1 MNHDIHNYER
11 RITNTIKLIEKSTS
25 IPLANKKAIY
35 RFTDDS
41 LAEGITKGRI
51 ARYMW
56 DLRTLS
62 KWLNIEFEKATKE
75 DIKSLVGKLETS
87 KYSYSTKRDLKITL
101 RKFYKWLRG
110 TETIPE
116 EVSWF
121 RTNLKS
127 NNRKLPEEVLTQE
140 EVAKLIRLAGNTR
153 DRAFISTLYES
164 GCRIGEIMTLKL
176 KHVVPAN
183 PGIQLT
189 VDGKTGARRIRIIS
203 SAVYL
208 NQWIN
213 IHPQSD
219 DPEVYLWVS
228 RNGAMISYRNVTELL
243 RKLKRKAGI
252 KKRIYP
258 HIFRHSRATHLANH
272 LTEAQMKQYFGWIQ
286 GSKMASVY
294 VHLSGRDVDD
304 AILKCYGIVKQDHQ
318 IQNDPLK
325 PRSCDRCH
333 KINPPTNEYCDRCGM
348 PLTKE
353 AVIKLMERDL
363 MKKTADNLLDQLIG
377 DPEFRQMFGEKI
389 NALLKKNSD

>member
-11 RITNTIKLIEKSTS
+11 RITNTIRLIEKSTS
-25 IPLANKKAIY
+25 IPLANKRAIY

-41 LAEGITKGRI
+41 LAEGITEGRI
-51 ARYMW
+51 VRYMW

-62 KWLNIEFEKATKE
+62 KWLNLEFEKATKE
-75 DIKSLVGKLETS
+75 DIKNLVGKLETS

-101 RKFYKWLRG
+101 RKLYKWLRG

-140 EVAKLIRLAGNTR
+140 EVAKLIRVAGNTR

-164 GCRIGEIMTLKL
+164 GFRIGEILTLKL
-176 KHVVPAN
+176 KHVMPTN
-183 PGIQLT
+183 PGFQLI
-189 VDGKTGARRIRIIS
+189 VDGKSGARRIRVIA

-213 IHPQSD
+213 THPYNEN
-219 DPEVYLWVS
+219 PEAFLWVS
-228 RNGAMISYRNVTELL
+228 RNGEIISYRNVTELL

-272 LTEAQMKQYFGWIQ
+272 LTEAQMKQYFGWFQ
-286 GSKMASVY
+286 ASKMALIY
-294 VHLSGRDVDD
+294 VHLSGRDVDE
-304 AILKCYGIVKQDHQ
+304 AILKCNGIIIENKG
-318 IQNDPLK
+318 NGADPLR
-325 PRSCDRCH
+325 PRNCDRCQ
-333 KINPPTNEYCDRCGM
+333 KVNPPTSEYCDRCGM

>member
-1 MNHDIHNYER
+1 MDHDIHNYER
-11 RITNTIKLIEKSTS
+11 RIAGETRLIKESTS
-25 IPLANKKAIY
+25 IPETNKKAIF
-35 RFTDDS
+35 RFKDDS

-51 ARYMW
+51 ARYLW
-56 DLRTLS
+56 DLKTLS
-62 KWLNIEFEKATKE
+62 QWLDMEFEKATKK
-75 DIKSLVGKLETS
+75 DIKSLLGKLETS

-121 RTNLKS
+121 KTNLKS

-140 EVAKLIRLAGNTR
+140 EVAKMIRVAGNTR
-153 DRAFISTLYES
+153 DRAFISTFYES
-164 GCRIGEIMTLKL
+164 GCRIGEILTLKL

-189 VDGKTGARRIRIIS
+189 VDGKTGARRIRIIA

-213 IHPQSD
+213 IHPYNEN
-219 DPEVYLWVS
+219 PEAYLWVS
-228 RNGAMISYRNVTELL
+228 RNGEIIGYRTVTQLL
-243 RKLKRKAGI
+243 AKLKQKAGI

-286 GSKMASVY
+286 ASKMASVY

-304 AILKCYGIVKQDHQ
+304 AILKCYGIVKQDQ
-318 IQNDPLK
+318 QMQNDPLK
-325 PRSCDRCH
+325 PKTCDRCH
-333 KINPPTNEYCDRCGM
+333 KINPATNEYCDRCGM
-348 PLTKE
+348 PLTKK
-353 AVIKLMERDL
+353 AVMELMQRDL
-363 MKKTADNLLDQLIG
+363 AIRTADNLLDQLIG

>member
-11 RITNTIKLIEKSTS
+11 RVTGETRLINESTS
-25 IPLANKKAIY
+25 IPETNKKAIF
-35 RFTDDS
+35 RFKDDS

-51 ARYMW
+51 VRYLW
-56 DLRTLS
+56 DLKTLS
-62 KWLNIEFEKATKE
+62 QWLNIEFEKATKE
-75 DIKSLVGKLETS
+75 DIKSLLGKLETS

-121 RTNLKS
+121 KTHLKS
-127 NNRKLPEEVLTQE
+127 NNRKLPEEVLTQA
-140 EVAKLIRLAGNTR
+140 EVAKLIRVAGNTR
-153 DRAFISTLYES
+153 DRALISSLYES
-164 GCRIGEIMTLKL
+164 GCRIGEILTLKL

-189 VDGKTGARRIRIIS
+189 VDGKTGARRIRIIA

-213 IHPQSD
+213 IHPYSEN
-219 DPEVYLWVS
+219 PEAYLWVS
-228 RNGAMISYRNVTELL
+228 RNGEIIGYRTVTQLL
-243 RKLKRKAGI
+243 AKLKRKAGI

-286 GSKMASVY
+286 ASKMASVY
-294 VHLSGRDVDD
+294 VHLSGRDVDE
-304 AILKCYGIVKQDHQ
+304 AILRCNGIVKKDQE
-318 IQNDPLK
+318 NSADPLR
-325 PRSCDRCH
+325 PRTCDRCQ
-333 KINPPTNEYCDRCGM
+333 KMNPPTNEYCDRCGM

-363 MKKTADNLLDQLIG
+363 MKKTADNVLDQLIG
-377 DPEFRQMFGEKI
+377 DPEFKQMFGEKI
-389 NALLKKNSD
+389 NALLKKNSG